1 MIDNEFYRRHLFGD
15 KHEEVSFNIF
25 EVTNFYHAMRV
36 KKYIAVVAEI
46 MRQELWM
53 LQDEDE
59 VILDI
64 DPRYSNTIFCE
75 HGMNLYMHSI
85 ISKVGRLPLEKKY
98 LNNFARVE
106 ELVKNVRLRDEL
118 RAFQSPVRGKEIM
131 EKFNLNPGKDVGRIK
146 KAIEDAILDGEID
159 NDYNQAWEFMMKL
172 DLKSI

>member
-64 DPRYSNTIFCE
+64 DPRNSNCL
-75 HGMNLYMHSI
+75 LYTSP
-85 ISKVGRLPLEKKY
+85 SP
-98 LNNFARVE
+98 
-106 ELVKNVRLRDEL
+106 RD
-118 RAFQSPVRGKEIM
+118 RQ
-131 EKFNLNPGKDVGRIK
+131 
-146 KAIEDAILDGEID
+146 
-159 NDYNQAWEFMMKL
+159 
-172 DLKSI
+172 KSRMPSSA